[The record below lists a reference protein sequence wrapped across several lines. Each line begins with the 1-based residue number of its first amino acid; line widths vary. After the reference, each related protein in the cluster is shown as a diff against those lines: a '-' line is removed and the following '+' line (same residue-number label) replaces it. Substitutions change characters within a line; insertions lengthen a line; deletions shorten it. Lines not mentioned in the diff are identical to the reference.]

1 MRYAIYF
8 ALPAASELMQLGNR
22 WLGRDPFAGASLDQP
37 VLPGMSA
44 DRFAAHTTEPRRYGF
59 HGTLKAPFSLSD
71 GMDEQALI
79 DACEAFARQTAP
91 FEIAGLKV
99 DRLGSFLAL
108 LPMESEPHL
117 SAFADL
123 CVRAFETFRAPLG
136 DSDLVHRRKAPLT
149 ERQNAHLVR
158 WGYPYI
164 FEDFRFHMTLSNS
177 LQEEADAALL
187 ANAAHAHFVPVT
199 GTALACSNFGLY
211 VEAERGAPFMVHS
224 LFELTGGMAPAH
236 AMAER

>member
-44 DRFAAHTTEPRRYGF
+44 DRFAALTTEPRRYGF
-59 HGTLKAPFSLSD
+59 HGTLRAPFSLKD
-71 GMDEQALI
+71 GTVEDALI
-79 DACEAFARQTAP
+79 GACKAFARQTAP

-108 LPMESEPHL
+108 VPMEQEPHL

-123 CVRAFETFRAPLG
+123 CIRAFEPFRAPLG
-136 DSDLVHRRKAPLT
+136 DNDLARRRKAPLT
-149 ERQNAHLVR
+149 ERQDAHLVQF
-158 WGYPYI
+158 GYPYI

-177 LQEEADAALL
+177 LRDEDEATLL
-187 ANAAHAHFVPVT
+187 ANAARAHFDKVT
-199 GTALACSNFGLY
+199 GKALSCSSFGLY
-211 VEAERGAPFMVHS
+211 VEAQRGAPFMVHS

-236 AMAER
+236 AVAER